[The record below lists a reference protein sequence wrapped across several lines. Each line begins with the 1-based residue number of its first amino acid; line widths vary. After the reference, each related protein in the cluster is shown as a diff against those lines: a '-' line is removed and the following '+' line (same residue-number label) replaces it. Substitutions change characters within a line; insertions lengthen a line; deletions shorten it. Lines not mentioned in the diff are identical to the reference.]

1 MSNGTRSARK
11 GDMKRLLLAP
21 LILALSSPVLAD
33 LEDAEVSVEEV
44 VNTEQKNNKWLSNP
58 SNTVYEGYCGE
69 VSKEEKT
76 ECIIQFKNDLLTV
89 NDGKGLELKKIKDI
103 KYEIIGNWGFIGT
116 QYWWYQ
122 YTFIYESDKER
133 TEEESNSLWPLKMP
147 WDSTKEL
154 KAAKITLQ
162 FGARGGGK
170 SYRAAM
176 NFQDDIETWIGGS
189 LWIKCTGAVPLGG
202 ATKRCDDRTNSY
214 DPAARARAI
223 SGALAPLNNA
233 LQQRQQRN
241 NYVFSPSTS
250 RSYGTNSYQ
259 NQYQETNKSTEQ
271 TIQNQRDF
279 YQDLQI
285 QNLQRGF

>member
-1 MSNGTRSARK
+1 MR
-11 GDMKRLLLAP
+11 RLLILP
-21 LILALSSPVLAD
+21 LLLGVSLPVLAD
-33 LEDAEVSVEEV
+33 LGDAEVSVEEV
-44 VNTEQKNNKWLSNP
+44 VNTEQKSNQLLLNP
-58 SNTVYEGYCGE
+58 SNTVYEGFCGE
-69 VSKEEKT
+69 VSKEDKT
-76 ECIIQFKNDLLTV
+76 ECLIQFKNGLLTV
-89 NDGKGLELKKIKDI
+89 NEGKGLELKKIKDI
-103 KYEIIGNWGFIGT
+103 KYEIIGNWGFMGT

-133 TEEESNSLWPLKMP
+133 TEADNNSLWPLKMP

-162 FGARGGGK
+162 HGTRGG
-170 SYRAAM
+170 YRAAM

-233 LQQRQQRN
+233 LQQRN
-241 NYVFSPSTS
+241 NYIFTPTSPNN
-250 RSYGTNSYQ
+250 YGSNSPASQDYQ
-259 NQYQETNKSTEQ
+259 NHLKQNQQFNQQQYQRHTDSMQ
-271 TIQNQRDF
+271 DF
-279 YQDLQI
+279 RIRQLESGY
-285 QNLQRGF
+285 